1 MLITNLEELF
11 FWDISLSPSSLFWP
25 TFPYI
30 NSLMSL
36 GTMVMKEVVE
46 FVFVNHVHLASL
58 CKSTPCIIS
67 PCGDVPNHT
76 ISQAFAWYV
85 HIKIILWSHILAR
98 DTRNST
104 HGYITLQCIFLKIS
118 RIKVPISWSISHGRP
133 WIRLTSNFVK
143 IDHLDVFKYKTPWL
157 FGIVP
162 STNCWNTNPQVV
174 NNMSHANNQRKT
186 LLDVACV
193 IEGCCHC

>member
-1 MLITNLEELF
+1 MF
-11 FWDISLSPSSLFWP
+11 FHQIIIWDFLRLQPLHIRFKCSSQIWKNCFFGKFHWVLPLFWP

-104 HGYITLQCIFLKIS
+104 HGYITLQSIFLKIS

-133 WIRLTSNFVK
+133 W
-143 IDHLDVFKYKTPWL
+143 
-157 FGIVP
+157 
-162 STNCWNTNPQVV
+162 
-174 NNMSHANNQRKT
+174 
-186 LLDVACV
+186 
-193 IEGCCHC
+193 